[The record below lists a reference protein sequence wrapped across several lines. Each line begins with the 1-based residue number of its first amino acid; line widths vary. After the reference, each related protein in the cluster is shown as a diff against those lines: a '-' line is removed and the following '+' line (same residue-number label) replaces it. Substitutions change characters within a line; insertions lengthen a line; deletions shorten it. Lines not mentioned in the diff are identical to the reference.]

1 MSKEKEKEQEQ
12 QVQQPAA
19 EATVPADSSA
29 GGTATVPD
37 ASTSG
42 IESPVILRAKS
53 REELDK
59 QLKELKAKHEGRT
72 LAAGAVARNSDD
84 GTYILRIDII

>member
-1 MSKEKEKEQEQ
+1 MSKEKVQEQEQ
-12 QVQQPAA
+12 QTAA
-19 EATVPADSSA
+19 EATIPAGSSA
-29 GGTATVPD
+29 GETATVPD
-37 ASTSG
+37 TPTSG